1 MLEPSCAQLVVALLV
16 LAARAVL
23 YFFARRLMA
32 SNNVLEVRWLG
43 DDRRSEAFGCR
54 ERALHVLD
62 VYSTHGSSS

>member
-1 MLEPSCAQLVVALLV
+1 VSTIGTMRGEI
-16 LAARAVL
+16 LAL